1 MLTKDSG
8 ARPAAG
14 LAAQLLQALAREALA
29 ACDPAAAVRRA
40 AHARPEQLS
49 ICGRTFSLTK
59 KGRLYLLAF
68 GKASPA
74 MTAGFVQ
81 RFKEAGGR
89 RVLEALV
96 LHPPADMAAKGR
108 RHASAPPPVLAAA
121 LADAHLPLSRLR
133 VKTIPGEHPVPL
145 KRSFAAGKAAL
156 RFAARATPADDVVFL
171 ASGGGAALLA
181 APP

>member
-8 ARPAAG
+8 ARPVAG

-29 ACDPAAAVRRA
+29 ACDPAAAMRRA
-40 AHARPEQLS
+40 LHARPDQLS
-49 ICGRTFSLTK
+49 ICGRPISLTK

-74 MTAGFVQ
+74 MTAGFVE

-96 LHPPADMAAKGR
+96 VHPQAGAKGR
-108 RHASAPPPVLAAA
+108 RHASAPPAARA
-121 LADAHLPLSRLR
+121 ATLGEAPLPLSRLR

-145 KRSFAAGKAAL
+145 KSSFAAGKAAL
-156 RFAARATPADDVVFL
+156 RFAARAT
-171 ASGGGAALLA
+171 AA
-181 APP
+181 